1 MRGHEVVVVGTGVLG
16 MAIAVAAADAGLRV
30 ALVGPGYNAGGA
42 ASAAAGAMLGVV
54 GEYTVADQDMTDLV
68 FRHQSARLWPDW
80 IEAITEHTGMRVP
93 LGHGTVIIANLD
105 HPADQ
110 DNLAAIRRAAQ
121 TLRLPVEDLDPRQV
135 PGLRPAPRHA
145 PVAALACPHEGW
157 VNAEALLAALDTA
170 CRGHPGVD
178 WVPGTARSVLV
189 CAGTPTA
196 TGVALDDGTRVAGE
210 KVVLAAGAASA
221 TLLAPLGALTG
232 SLPAVLP
239 AKGVSLM
246 MEVPQA
252 AQPPGVIR
260 TPNRDFACGLHVI
273 PHGGAGLYV
282 GATNRFTTKPATG
295 PTAGEHL
302 SLLHG
307 LLHQFRVDLRT
318 ATITGLRWGNRPATA
333 DGAPLIGGCG
343 LPGLLLAT
351 GTYRN
356 GILMAPAIAAII
368 TAALL
373 QRPTPVGNPYQPTA
387 RAARPQPDLRQLLV
401 EGAAQMTSVLL
412 DPDGALPYDRERQ
425 LSTTLASLLTLALAN
440 GQDLD
445 RHRAQL
451 RAQLAAHPTLEG
463 VCRVFDTW
471 ETAT

>member
-252 AQPPGVIR
+252 A
-260 TPNRDFACGLHVI
+260 
-273 PHGGAGLYV
+273 
-282 GATNRFTTKPATG
+282 
-295 PTAGEHL
+295 
-302 SLLHG
+302 S
-307 LLHQFRVDLRT
+307 
-318 ATITGLRWGNRPATA
+318 
-333 DGAPLIGGCG
+333 
-343 LPGLLLAT
+343 
-351 GTYRN
+351 
-356 GILMAPAIAAII
+356 
-368 TAALL
+368 
-373 QRPTPVGNPYQPTA
+373 
-387 RAARPQPDLRQLLV
+387 
-401 EGAAQMTSVLL
+401 S
-412 DPDGALPYDRERQ
+412 
-425 LSTTLASLLTLALAN
+425 
-440 GQDLD
+440 
-445 RHRAQL
+445 
-451 RAQLAAHPTLEG
+451 
-463 VCRVFDTW
+463 
-471 ETAT
+471 